1 MSGVKI
7 IPIGTPRTV
16 RERLLET
23 LGDLLAK
30 NGFEGL
36 SLESVSRAAGL
47 DKAVILR
54 HFKDLDDLVAS
65 FGQSPSFWP
74 STRELR
80 EDVADRFAAMPPRAQ
95 LAHYFKATIRGLLAR
110 PRTLDI
116 LAWELMARNRYTR
129 LLELPRVRMALEFFE
144 GVTGEVPDALDLTT
158 VVAILGGAAIFL
170 TVRSRQSGV
179 FGGLNLYD
187 DADRERVDTV
197 LDQLLAGLLRE
208 AEAR

>member
-1 MSGVKI
+1 
-7 IPIGTPRTV
+7 
-16 RERLLET
+16 
-23 LGDLLAK
+23 
-30 NGFEGL
+30 
-36 SLESVSRAAGL
+36 
-47 DKAVILR
+47 
-54 HFKDLDDLVAS
+54 
-65 FGQSPSFWP
+65 
-74 STRELR
+74 
-80 EDVADRFAAMPPRAQ
+80 
-95 LAHYFKATIRGLLAR
+95 
-110 PRTLDI
+110 
-116 LAWELMARNRYTR
+116 MARNRYTR

>member
-1 MSGVKI
+1 MPGVKI

-16 RERLLET
+16 RERLLEA

-36 SLESVSRAAGL
+36 SLESVSRASGL
-47 DKAVILR
+47 EKTVILR

-74 STRELR
+74 TIRELR
-80 EDVADRFAAMPPRAQ
+80 EEVADRFAVMPPRDQ

-116 LAWELMARNRYTR
+116 LAWELMSRNSYTR
-129 LLELPRVRMALEFFE
+129 LLELPRVRLALEFFE
-144 GVTGEVPDALDLTT
+144 GVTGEVPESLDLTT

-187 DADRERVDTV
+187 DADRERVDKV

>member
-47 DKAVILR
+47 EKTVILR

-74 STRELR
+74 TTQELR
-80 EDVADRFAAMPPRAQ
+80 EEVADRFAAMPPRAQ

-129 LLELPRVRMALEFFE
+129 LLELPRVRLALEFFE

>member
-74 STRELR
+74 TTQELR

-144 GVTGEVPDALDLTT
+144 GVTGEVPEALDLTT

-170 TVRSRQSGV
+170 TLRSRQSGV

>member
-74 STRELR
+74 TTQELR
-80 EDVADRFAAMPPRAQ
+80 EEVADRFAAMPPRAQ

-129 LLELPRVRMALEFFE
+129 LLELPRVRLALEFFE
-144 GVTGEVPDALDLTT
+144 GITGEVPDALDLTT